1 MGLRTKMRGRMLDW
15 VMSQMNELRT
25 EALVDAEGDVLEFG
39 FGTGLN
45 LDYYPGAVTSVVGV
59 EPDLP
64 ERLPALERRI
74 AQASFPVDLRALRA
88 DGELPFDA
96 GTFDCVVSTW
106 TLCSIPDTARALK
119 EARRVLKPGGKFF
132 FIEHGRAPSEST
144 ARWQDRVNP
153 VWKRITHGCNLNRPI
168 DRIVGNA
175 GFELTGLD
183 RFRHKGPGLL
193 AQMYRGSA
201 KSVD

>member
-1 MGLRTKMRGRMLDW
+1 MLDW
-15 VMSQMNELRT
+15 AMRQMNELRP
-25 EALVDAEGDVLEFG
+25 EALAGAEGDVLEFG

-45 LDYYPGAVTSVVGV
+45 LDYYPDAVNSVIGV

-74 AQASFPVDLRALRA
+74 TRARFKVDLRALRA

-96 GTFDCVVSTW
+96 GSFDCVVSTW
-106 TLCSIPDTARALK
+106 TLCSIPDTARALA
-119 EARRVLKPGGKFF
+119 EARRVLKPGGRFV
-132 FIEHGRAPSEST
+132 FIEHGRAPTDST

-153 VWKRITHGCNLNRPI
+153 AWKRLSGGCNLNRSI
-168 DRIVGNA
+168 DRIVGDA
-175 GFELTGLD
+175 GFELVGLD

-193 AQMYRGSA
+193 AQMYRGTATS
-201 KSVD
+201 SG

>member
-1 MGLRTKMRGRMLDW
+1 MLDW
-15 VMSQMNELRT
+15 AMRQMNDLRS
-25 EALVDAEGDVLEFG
+25 EALGGAHGDVLEFG

-45 LDYYPGAVTSVVGV
+45 LDYYPKAVNSVVGV
-59 EPDLP
+59 DPDLP

-74 AQASFPVDLRALRA
+74 TRASCSVDLRALRA

-96 GTFDCVVSTW
+96 GSFDCIVSTW
-106 TLCSIPDTARALK
+106 TLCSIPDTSRALA
-119 EARRVLKPGGKFF
+119 EARRVLKPGGRFV
-132 FIEHGRAPSEST
+132 FIEHGRAPSDST

-153 VWKRITHGCNLNRPI
+153 VWKRLTGGCNLNRSI
-168 DRIVGNA
+168 DRIIGDA

-193 AQMYRGSA
+193 SQMYRGSA
-201 KSVD
+201 TK